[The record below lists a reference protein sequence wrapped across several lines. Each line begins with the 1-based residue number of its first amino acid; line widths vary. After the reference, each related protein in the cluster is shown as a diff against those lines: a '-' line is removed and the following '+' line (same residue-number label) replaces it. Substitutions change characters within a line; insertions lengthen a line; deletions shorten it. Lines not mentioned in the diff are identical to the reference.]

1 MYILSCK
8 KQKNHKIY
16 LILSWTRAYLWW
28 YFDKVYILM
37 ASKLLYLFIDWETF
51 NKLHLLEQ
59 VSGVIRALQTSMM
72 VILTE
77 IVNNVNLK
85 TSTILAKD

>member
-1 MYILSCK
+1 
-8 KQKNHKIY
+8 
-16 LILSWTRAYLWW
+16 
-28 YFDKVYILM
+28 M

-59 VSGVIRALQTSMM
+59 VSGVIRALQISMM

>member
-1 MYILSCK
+1 
-8 KQKNHKIY
+8 
-16 LILSWTRAYLWW
+16 
-28 YFDKVYILM
+28 M